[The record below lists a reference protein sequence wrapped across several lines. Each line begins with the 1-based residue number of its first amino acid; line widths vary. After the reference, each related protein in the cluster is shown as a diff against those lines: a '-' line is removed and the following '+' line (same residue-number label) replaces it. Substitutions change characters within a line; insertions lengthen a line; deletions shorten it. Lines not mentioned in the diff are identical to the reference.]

1 MIYFIR
7 AILVYTTCFA
17 CTMMGAWIERHYG
30 NDKKDTL
37 WVYEWS
43 AVVCGSLETQPIV
56 SLCPMDIGG
65 MDICD
70 SDCQLIPHR
79 HVADIRQFRYEL

>member
-7 AILVYTTCFA
+7 AVLVYATCFA

-30 NDKKDTL
+30 DIKGKKDTL
-37 WVYEWS
+37 WVSEWS
-43 AVVCGSLETQPIV
+43 GVVCGSLETQPIV

-65 MDICD
+65 TNICD
-70 SDCQLIPHR
+70 SVCQLIPHR
-79 HVADIRQFRYEL
+79 HVADI